1 MNKSIIIDI
10 DGTIT
15 NLDRLTLSSNPC
27 LINTNNSFLNNQIIR
42 KILYLFILYY
52 SKNYKIREHVTPT
65 INKLSDTYDIIFLT
79 KRHFAN
85 ELDTKEGKLIRYL
98 IEELLRINNIKYNKI
113 IYTKGDKLEECIEY
127 QPEFIIEDSPT
138 NICLLSNFFKVIVID
153 TPYNRNVEGKNI
165 YRAYNWID
173 VYNVINNY
181 ELGNKSKILNKK

>member
-15 NLDRLTLSSNPC
+15 NLDKLTLSSNPC
-27 LINTNNSFLNNQIIR
+27 LINTNNTFLNNQIIR

-52 SKNYKIREHVTPT
+52 SKNYKIREHVAPT

-98 IEELLRINNIKYNKI
+98 IEELLRINNIKYNNI

-138 NICLLSNFFKVIVID
+138 NVSLLSNFFKVIVID
-153 TPYNRNVEGKNI
+153 TPYNRNVEGNNI

-173 VYNVINNY
+173 VYNIINNY
-181 ELGNKSKILNKK
+181 ELGSKSKILNKK